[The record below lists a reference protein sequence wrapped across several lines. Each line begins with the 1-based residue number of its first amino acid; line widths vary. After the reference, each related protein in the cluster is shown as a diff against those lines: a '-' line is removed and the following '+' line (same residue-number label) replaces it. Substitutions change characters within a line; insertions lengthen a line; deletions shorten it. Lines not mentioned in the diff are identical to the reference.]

1 MKYYRPETI
10 EEAIKLL
17 SDGVPLAGGT
27 SLAPRRRSL
36 EAVIDLDRLGM
47 DQISVEDNR
56 VQIGAAAKL
65 QDLVDL
71 RTDLPADLVKACR
84 LEAAWNLRNMATF
97 GGTIVSAEAR
107 SPLLVVL
114 LALGTQ
120 VSVHAEVSTISL
132 NEILDRRGEIDKPF
146 LVEQI
151 SFDLPE
157 ALSYEFVARAP
168 TDRPLVSAAAAF
180 FPEGKLPFVAI
191 GGFGERPLLL
201 QPGMGTTSAEWKQL
215 AAEKYAGAGDA
226 FASAEYRS
234 EIVAT
239 LVARVVEEVQS

>member
-17 SDGVPLAGGT
+17 SEGVPLAGGT
-27 SLAPRRRSL
+27 RLTPRRRSL

-47 DQISVEDNR
+47 DQFSVEGDR

-71 RTDLPADLVKACR
+71 KTDLPDDLVKACR
-84 LEAAWNLRNMATF
+84 LEVAWNLRNMATF
-97 GGTIVSAEAR
+97 GGTVMSAEAR

-120 VSVHAEVSTISL
+120 VSIHGENPSVSLDEV
-132 NEILDRRGEIDKPF
+132 LDRREEIDKTF
-146 LVEQI
+146 LIEQI

-180 FPEGKLPFVAI
+180 FPESKLPFAAI

-201 QPGMGTTSAEWKQL
+201 EPGEGASSAVWRQL
-215 AAEKYAGAGDA
+215 AAEKYAEAGDA

-239 LVARVVEEVQS
+239 LVERVVEEVQS